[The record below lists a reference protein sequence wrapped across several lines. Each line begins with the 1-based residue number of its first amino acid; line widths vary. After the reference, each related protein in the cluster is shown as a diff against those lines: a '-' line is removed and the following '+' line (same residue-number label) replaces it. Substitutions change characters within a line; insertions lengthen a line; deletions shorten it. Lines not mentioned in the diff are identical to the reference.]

1 MTNRSFPTFFDV
13 AEPLM
18 ENVQAAKDYLI
29 KQYAD
34 KKGIKP
40 SEIDAE
46 EKKVIL
52 SSKIFT
58 EIRDMLQK
66 SPGYTLAFL
75 KFRMDQKAQMDELK
89 EILEMLQKYKGQIN
103 ELPMSVEDYAKYV
116 VKKDDEDRRPGFE
129 LLGDELRNF
138 ERKRK
143 VKDFYNELTPRMKK
157 AFSSATDVQI
167 EELTAISNKLKSL
180 SDIKTEEGNANA
192 WKSFSKNMK
201 KYDDTRTYPEYS
213 DEKKA
218 FKDLIKD
225 ALEFTES
232 WGQSED
238 KLLGKIKSLGPQ
250 AGIIYAKKG
259 YIVMSA
265 RTPEAQRAICA
276 DTNWCIRTDSTFW
289 SYATGRIQ
297 LNIINSNVPVTDPLS
312 LIGITIN
319 PDGTVH
325 TDANRPNSRLR
336 DSGGN
341 TFRTYKSALK
351 ELGYPEDLIEAV
363 DGAFQREVDIKV
375 ALENYYREGSKL
387 EARKIIESLITI
399 SRGFLAGT
407 MDQSEWDNI
416 AGIITEIIV
425 NDKGLSKSQ
434 FMKVFTQ
441 HGIFSE
447 ATWKVFDAIIGNDY
461 TKEEMEE
468 ILSSIERNLEG
479 MGFLIRDNDNGD
491 VQLTKKVRDNI
502 ESILADRDI
511 IIRRIKDR
519 I

>member
-46 EKKVIL
+46 EKKAVL
-52 SSKIFT
+52 SARVFT

-89 EILEMLQKYKGQIN
+89 EILDNLQKYKGQIN

-116 VKKDDEDRRPGFE
+116 VKKDDEDIRPGYE

-157 AFSSATDVQI
+157 AFSSATDNQI

-180 SDIKTEEGNANA
+180 PDAKSEDGVANA

-232 WGQSED
+232 WGQS
-238 KLLGKIKSLGPQ
+238 
-250 AGIIYAKKG
+250 
-259 YIVMSA
+259 
-265 RTPEAQRAICA
+265 
-276 DTNWCIRTDSTFW
+276 
-289 SYATGRIQ
+289 
-297 LNIINSNVPVTDPLS
+297 
-312 LIGITIN
+312 
-319 PDGTVH
+319 
-325 TDANRPNSRLR
+325 
-336 DSGGN
+336 
-341 TFRTYKSALK
+341 
-351 ELGYPEDLIEAV
+351 
-363 DGAFQREVDIKV
+363 
-375 ALENYYREGSKL
+375 
-387 EARKIIESLITI
+387 
-399 SRGFLAGT
+399 
-407 MDQSEWDNI
+407 
-416 AGIITEIIV
+416 
-425 NDKGLSKSQ
+425 
-434 FMKVFTQ
+434 
-441 HGIFSE
+441 
-447 ATWKVFDAIIGNDY
+447 
-461 TKEEMEE
+461 
-468 ILSSIERNLEG
+468 
-479 MGFLIRDNDNGD
+479 
-491 VQLTKKVRDNI
+491 
-502 ESILADRDI
+502 
-511 IIRRIKDR
+511 
-519 I
+519 